1 MDFLSSAGHNSSFTL
16 IDLEHIEEE
25 LKKRWP
31 YTDKW
36 FRKQN
41 NEWDKR
47 SNFIYNIRD
56 FNEVVSR
63 ISATIAKNG
72 YDKKEFFYYSIN
84 RWYNFW
90 SAIAVEEIF
99 KNQKEVFPAFNTKN
113 RLVDFSIQKIR
124 FDHKTSK
131 FPRGFGKKIEYAQA
145 HPKEL
150 VFWLYKNQSRQN
162 RMHFENRLFI
172 IVYDQKGAHYKL
184 KAEINWL
191 KKLIENYVSTFDPS
205 KLIEVE
211 VQPEK
216 TALSD
221 IIWAIR

>member
-1 MDFLSSAGHNSSFTL
+1 L
-16 IDLEHIEEE
+16 IDLNHIEEE

-31 YTDKW
+31 YPDKW

-47 SNFIYNIRD
+47 SNFIYQSQE
-56 FNEVVSR
+56 FAVVVSK
-63 ISATIAKNG
+63 ISEAVAKNG
-72 YDKKEFFYYSIN
+72 YDKKQFFYYSIN

-99 KNQKEVFPAFNTKN
+99 KNQKEVLKAVNSKN
-113 RLVDFSIQKIR
+113 RLVDFTIQKIK

-131 FPRGFGKKIEYAQA
+131 FPNGFGKKIEYAQA
-145 HPKEL
+145 NPKEL
-150 VFWLYKNQSRQN
+150 ILWLYKNQSQQN

-172 IVYDQKGAHYKL
+172 IVYDQKGSNYKL
-184 KAEINWL
+184 KAEITWL

-205 KLIEVE
+205 KLIEVQ